1 MFLKFNLLLT
11 WATIKSQLHETL
23 LTQLYK
29 LEKHKL
35 EKPWFW
41 LFQKMDSALCS
52 NNS

>member
-29 LEKHKL
+29 LEK
-35 EKPWFW
+35 PWFW
-41 LFQKMDSALCS
+41 LFQEMDSALCS
-52 NNS
+52 NHS